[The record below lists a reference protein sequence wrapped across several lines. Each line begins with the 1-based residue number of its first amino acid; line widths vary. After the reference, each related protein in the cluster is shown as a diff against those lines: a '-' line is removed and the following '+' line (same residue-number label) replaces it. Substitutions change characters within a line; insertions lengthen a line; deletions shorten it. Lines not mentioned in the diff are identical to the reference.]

1 MRLVEFSPKYHYNII
16 NNKYNIMSISKYI
29 KSGGKMKKI
38 ILASKSP
45 RRQSLLKN
53 IGVEFTV
60 IAHEIDEDSVSEK
73 YPEETAQELSY
84 RKAMYIAK
92 NMVNDCIVIGADT
105 IVVCNG
111 ILGKPADKEEAV
123 NMLTRLQGNWHQV
136 ITGISV
142 VESLTMNCV
151 KTYEKTF
158 VKMRNLTQDTIK
170 AYVNTGEPMD
180 KAGAYGVQGFGSLL
194 IEKIEGCYFNV
205 VGLPIA
211 KLGKI
216 VEKFGISFL

>member
-1 MRLVEFSPKYHYNII
+1 MVK
-16 NNKYNIMSISKYI
+16 
-29 KSGGKMKKI
+29 KMKKI

-45 RRQSLLKN
+45 RRQALLKN

-60 IAHEIDEDSVSEK
+60 IAHDIDEDSVSEEF
-73 YPEETAQELSY
+73 PEETAQELSY

-105 IVVCNG
+105 IVVYKG
-111 ILGKPADKEEAV
+111 VLGKPADKEDAI

-136 ITGISV
+136 ITGITV
-142 VESLTMNCV
+142 IESITMNYV

-158 VKMRNLTQDTIK
+158 VKMRALTDDIIRS
-170 AYVNTGEPMD
+170 YVNTGEPMD

-194 IEKIEGCYFNV
+194 VEKIEGCYFNV

-211 KLGKI
+211 KLGI
-216 VEKFGISFL
+216 VVEKFGIKFL